1 TVMKPAPAIAPLG
14 ALDERLNNAAGD
26 ALEHRAQHAV
36 EHPGGELEFEFET
49 DPGSRLVELLET
61 PGALEH
67 PERALAQAHVDL
79 RTRLVAVDGDE
90 GFLQPLE
97 IDVDPRHRLVPV
109 VLEHLRAP
117 APGQELAVGV
127 DVLDQ

>member
-1 TVMKPAPAIAPLG
+1 MKPAPAIALLG
-14 ALDERLNNAAGD
+14 APDERFHHAAGD
-26 ALEHRAQHAV
+26 ALEYRAEHAV

-49 DPGSRLVELLET
+49 DPGSGLVELLET

-79 RTRLVAVDGDE
+79 RSRLVAVDCNE

-97 IDVDPRHRLVPV
+97 IDIDPRHRLVPV
-109 VLEHLRAP
+109 VLEHLLAS
-117 APGQELAVGV
+117 APG
-127 DVLDQ
+127 